1 MAVVATL
8 AVITT
13 TPAAAQTTTVTA
25 LSVVNPGNQRFIE
38 FDPVQLQITATG
50 GTAPY
55 TWSATG
61 LSTWLSIN
69 PSTGLISGI
78 ATAGLYTVTVTAVDA
93 TGASASATFTTWCPR
108 ECRTC

>member
-13 TPAAAQTTTVTA
+13 TPAAAQTTALTVA
-25 LSVVNPGNQRFIE
+25 NPGYQRFVE
-38 FDPVQLQITATG
+38 FDPVSLQITATG

-61 LSTWLSIN
+61 LSTYLSIN

-93 TGASASATFTTWCPR
+93 AGSSASTTFTTWCPR